1 MINIMN
7 SINKTRIY
15 EKKTEKTLYM
25 SPVLFFVKIDI
36 YNYILYLCNTIINLK
51 ECCKC

>member
-7 SINKTRIY
+7 KKYKTRIY
-15 EKKTEKTLYM
+15 ESISEKTLYM